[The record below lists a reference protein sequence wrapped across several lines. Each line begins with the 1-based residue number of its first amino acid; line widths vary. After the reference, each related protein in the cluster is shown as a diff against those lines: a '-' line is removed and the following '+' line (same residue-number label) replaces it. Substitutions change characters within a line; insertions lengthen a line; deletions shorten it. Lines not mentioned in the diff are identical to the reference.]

1 MKMAASISECGRFR
15 WTLTRVWDD
24 RPMLLVV
31 MFNPSDAD
39 HAVNDPTVTLLMHIA
54 SHNGYG
60 GITVVNLCPLR
71 SSTTASVFRFLKEV
85 NGRRAVGEDQQAMRD
100 NIDAVEAQIESC
112 NAILTAWG
120 SMGWRAENWYSRVE
134 ESIRDAAAE
143 GKPVF
148 RLGVCQNGHP
158 MHPLARGKHKIPKT
172 AKLQP
177 WIAS

>member
-1 MKMAASISECGRFR
+1 MKMTATISDCGRFR

-39 HAVNDPTVTLLMHIA
+39 HAVNDKTVTLLTHIA

-71 SSTTASVFRFLKEV
+71 SSTTARVFEFLKAINSSTPTPES
-85 NGRRAVGEDQQAMRD
+85 DQAMRD
-100 NIDAVEAQIESC
+100 NFDVVETELASC
-112 NAILTAWG
+112 SAILTGWG
-120 SMGWRAENWYSRVE
+120 SMGWRAENWYLRVDE
-134 ESIRDAAAE
+134 LIRAAAAE
-143 GKPVF
+143 GKPVY
-148 RLGVCQNGHP
+148 RLGACQNGHP

-177 WIAS
+177 WTAS